1 MNDPRKKIKSP
12 VHAIN
17 ETSVVDTRRLGVNF
31 KDLFLF
37 FLLQLILY
45 SLLVLYISIGWKY
58 VEILN
63 AEPSILINKIT
74 NATLTPL
81 IVTWSTK

>member
-1 MNDPRKKIKSP
+1 MIPAKKIKSP